1 MAVLDIDMPYATG
14 VDIAR
19 RVQSEGMNT
28 DVIFLT
34 MHSDEQL
41 FNNAIDL
48 GVKGFVLK
56 ENTVSEIVKCIES
69 VISGDHYMSPSM
81 SGYLIKRAYKQVVN
95 DSDKEKLSLLTSTER
110 KVMYQLG
117 LMKTNSE
124 IAESLGVSLKTVQNH
139 RNNICNKLE
148 IKGRHALLKY
158 AVEKKDLLQ
167 I

>member
-1 MAVLDIDMPYATG
+1 
-14 VDIAR
+14 
-19 RVQSEGMNT
+19 
-28 DVIFLT
+28 
-34 MHSDEQL
+34 
-41 FNNAIDL
+41 
-48 GVKGFVLK
+48 
-56 ENTVSEIVKCIES
+56 
-69 VISGDHYMSPSM
+69 
-81 SGYLIKRAYKQVVN
+81 
-95 DSDKEKLSLLTSTER
+95 
-110 KVMYQLG
+110 MYQLG